1 MTLSFMKAAPKV
13 SSVGLVIMTYE
24 KIAERLTIRKY
35 TKELV
40 PKEVLV
46 RCVDAA
52 RLSPSGM
59 NRQPLKFIIVN
70 NEKLLIEVFQKTSW
84 AGYLPDYGPSEE
96 EMPRAYIVILLDT
109 KIRQNPGHDVGIAAM
124 SISMVA
130 YDHGLGSC
138 ILGAINRAEL
148 RRILEVPRDLEVALA
163 VALGYPAEN
172 PIAEKVKNGEIKYW
186 LDNNNVLHVPKRE
199 LKDIVK
205 WNGWQFRS
213 IVGAGVGIQL
223 DLQDAQ
229 LRQQGDMVGRTG
241 DRGSE
246 RCAL

>member
-1 MTLSFMKAAPKV
+1 MIYK
-13 SSVGLVIMTYE
+13 
-24 KIAERLTIRKY
+24 KIATRRTIRKY

-40 PKEVLV
+40 PKDVLV
-46 RCVDAA
+46 KCVDAA

-59 NRQPLKFIIVN
+59 NRQPLKFVIVN
-70 NEKLLIEVFQKTSW
+70 DEKVLTEVFRKTGW

-109 KIRQNPGHDVGIAAM
+109 KVRQNPGHDVGIAAM

-138 ILGAINRAEL
+138 MLGSIDRAGL
-148 RRILEVPRDLEVALA
+148 RRILNVPEDLEIVLA

-172 PIAEKVKNGEIKYW
+172 PIAEKVKDGNIKYW
-186 LDNNNVLHVPKRE
+186 LDDNNVLHVPKRE

-205 WNGWQFRS
+205 WNVW
-213 IVGAGVGIQL
+213 
-223 DLQDAQ
+223 
-229 LRQQGDMVGRTG
+229 
-241 DRGSE
+241 
-246 RCAL
+246 